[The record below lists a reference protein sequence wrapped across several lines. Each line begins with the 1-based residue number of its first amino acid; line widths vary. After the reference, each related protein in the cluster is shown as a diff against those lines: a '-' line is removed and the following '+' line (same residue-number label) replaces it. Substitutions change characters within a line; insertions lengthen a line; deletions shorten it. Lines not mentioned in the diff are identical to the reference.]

1 MGSLTQ
7 DQIDHYW
14 REGYVI
20 VPKVL
25 EPDEINRYLIRARD
39 IVLGDHPEEAAN
51 RVIKD
56 IAFAKKLRPMPED
69 PEHAIWKLIN
79 PDRFDTTFKEALRF
93 PRVLDAVESLIG
105 EDLMAFLLMF
115 IYKPPGV
122 AEAVHPFHQDAA
134 YFMFKPQDRCLGVW
148 IPLDA
153 VNEENGSLSIVPRSH
168 ELEVRDHLV
177 KDGINFGALAA
188 SGIEDNP
195 EFHEKA
201 ITLTMEPGECLLF
214 NTRLLHRSGGNRTQS
229 HRRVITLHMAS
240 TTCEMTGP
248 GLSEY
253 AFNHVRGQLHEGC
266 LQPVESPTLK
276 LENRVL
282 EERFTPTSESPT
294 EDKSERGTD

>member
-39 IVLGDHPEEAAN
+39 IVLGDYPEEAAN

-122 AEAVHPFHQDAA
+122 AEAIHPFHQDAA

-240 TTCEMTGP
+240 TTCEMTSP